1 MIKID
6 EVKGLKELDDFLKT
20 LPEELQRTMLN
31 VALRAAG
38 KPILEQAKQNVRSLF
53 GDSARYSGVLESGLV
68 IAKQRKTGL
77 AARVNVKT
85 RKPRGEK
92 WTHINGV
99 RKPYGRD
106 PFYGRWLEKGTSKMA
121 PKPFLGPAG
130 YSRQSEAGRALN
142 ASLQKQM
149 LRWCKRN
156 GVKFQTGP
164 V

>member
-1 MIKID
+1 VIRID
-6 EVKGLKELDDFLKT
+6 EVKGLAEMDEFLKT
-20 LPEELQRTMLN
+20 LPDVLQRKML
-31 VALRAAG
+31 VTGLRAAG

-53 GDSARYSGVLESGLV
+53 GDSARYSGVLEEGLV

-85 RKPRGEK
+85 RKPRGEA
-92 WTHINGV
+92 WTYINGV

-106 PFYGRWLEKGTSKMA
+106 PFYGRFLEKGTSKMA
-121 PKPFLGPAG
+121 PKPFLAPAG
-130 YSRQSEAGRALN
+130 YSRQTQAGQALN

-149 LRWCKRN
+149 LKWCKAN
-156 GVKFQTGP
+156 GVKYQTGA